1 MWLVLLGLSVLLVV
15 TAFTD
20 LAYGLVYDWL
30 TIPAA
35 CLGLLVHTL
44 VDGWAGTERA
54 ALGLAV
60 AVGIF
65 GLGVLLGG
73 LGGGDAKAMAAV
85 GALGGYPFILWALLY
100 TAVIGGVIGLV
111 VLMRSGPGNRKSATV
126 PYGLAIA
133 VGTASAWVI
142 QGL

>member
-1 MWLVLLGLSVLLVV
+1 MWLVLLGLSVLLIV

-20 LAYGLVYDWL
+20 LAHGLVYDWV

-35 CLGLLVHTL
+35 CLGLLAQTL
-44 VDGWAGTERA
+44 ADGWAGTERA

-60 AVGIF
+60 AVGVF

-73 LGGGDAKAMAAV
+73 LGGGDLKAMAAV
-85 GALGGYPFILWALLY
+85 GALGGYPFILWAILY
-100 TAVIGGVIGLV
+100 TIVIGGVIGV
-111 VLMRSGPGNRKSATV
+111 GVLIRSGPGNQHHQTV

-133 VGTASAWVI
+133 VGTASAWLI